1 MRLFS
6 LPTLLSLQ
14 LMAGRKL
21 NRRQKWRIEKIQNER
36 RARLER
42 KQVRMEEQLKADG
55 GLGEEQT
62 GLVIASYGASLE
74 VEAEDGKL
82 IRCALRQNLPLIV
95 VGDRVVWQAS
105 QEGGIVTAL
114 QERRSL
120 LARPDAHGNLKGLA
134 ANLDQI
140 IVVAAPAPAYSTELI
155 DQYLAAAELTGITPL
170 LLFNKIDLICKENS
184 NEVTQLLQRY
194 RDIGYRVLTSSTK
207 LNHGLDE
214 LTAQL
219 KGHTNVFVGQ
229 SGVGKSSLSNAL
241 MPGLDIAVKTL
252 SERSGLGQHTTST
265 SRLYHLPQ
273 GGEVIDSP
281 GVREFRLWAMDENS
295 LAEGFRE
302 FHPFLGHCKFR
313 DCKHQQEP
321 GCALKAAEKRG
332 EISTVRLNNYHK
344 IALQL
349 QEFAEEY

>member
-1 MRLFS
+1 
-6 LPTLLSLQ
+6 
-14 LMAGRKL
+14 MAGRKL
-21 NRRQKWRIEKIQNER
+21 NRRQKWRIEKIQEER

-42 KQVRMEEQLKADG
+42 KQARMEENLKGEG
-55 GLGEEQT
+55 GLGAEQT

-74 VEAEDGKL
+74 IEAENGER
-82 IRCALRQNLPLIV
+82 IRCVLRQNLPLIV
-95 VGDRVVWQAS
+95 VGDRVVWQPA
-105 QEGGIVTAL
+105 QEGGVVTAL

-120 LARPDAHGNLKGLA
+120 LSRPDAHGNLKGLA

-170 LLFNKIDLICKENS
+170 LLFNKIDLIGEENKD
-184 NEVTQLLQRY
+184 EVTQLLQRY

-207 LNHGLDE
+207 INHGLDE
-214 LTAQL
+214 LIAQL

-281 GVREFRLWAMDENS
+281 GVREFRLWAMDES
-295 LAEGFRE
+295 TLAEGFRE
-302 FHPFLGHCKFR
+302 FHPFLGRCKFR

-321 GCALKAAEKRG
+321 GCALKAAEEKG
-332 EISTVRLNNYHK
+332 EISAKRLYNYHK
-344 IALQL
+344 IATQL